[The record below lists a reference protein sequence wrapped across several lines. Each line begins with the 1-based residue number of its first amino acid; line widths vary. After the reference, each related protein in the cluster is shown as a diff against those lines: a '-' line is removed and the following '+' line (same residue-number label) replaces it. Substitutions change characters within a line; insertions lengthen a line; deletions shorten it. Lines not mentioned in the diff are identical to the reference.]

1 MGYNSE
7 LLIKNIVEKYDV
19 YAAILDYFHRY
30 TKCRE
35 IFEIFNLWQMIRKCY
50 LCSSKSINKVMKFKE
65 LLFAVFC
72 VLLTACAQ
80 SKDVIYF
87 QGVDSLTPE
96 QLEAMSQTYST
107 KLTYDDMLSITVSNW
122 DPASVAPFNPP
133 VYAYSVEG
141 EQAFVSSQ
149 SMYTYLV
156 DKNGDIEFP
165 VLGKIHVA
173 GLTRQELATM
183 LQERISKYVKDKPL
197 VKVELLNFKVT
208 MMGEFNKPGSYSIK
222 NDRVTILDVIG
233 MAGDLPLTANRKNIL
248 VIRENEGKKDIYRL
262 DITDPN
268 IFASPCFYLKQNDVV
283 YAEPIKTKLRSRTSS
298 DRQFTMS
305 LVTSLISSVSVIVAM
320 VISIKNNN

>member
-1 MGYNSE
+1 MK
-7 LLIKNIVEKYDV
+7 L
-19 YAAILDYFHRY
+19 
-30 TKCRE
+30 
-35 IFEIFNLWQMIRKCY
+35 
-50 LCSSKSINKVMKFKE
+50 KVF
-65 LLFAVFC
+65 LFAV
-72 VLLTACAQ
+72 VSILLTACAS
-80 SKDVIYF
+80 SKDVVYF

-96 QLEAMSQTYST
+96 QLEEMSQTYST

-141 EQAFVSSQ
+141 EQAFVASQ

-156 DKNGDIEFP
+156 DKEGNIEFP
-165 VLGKIHVA
+165 VLGQIHVA
-173 GLTRQELATM
+173 GLTRKELAEQ
-183 LQERISKYVKDKPL
+183 LQEKISKYVKDKPL

-208 MMGEFNKPGSYSIK
+208 MMGEFNKPGSYTIK

-248 VIRENEGKKDIYRL
+248 VIRENEGKKEIHRL
-262 DITDPN
+262 DLTDPD

-298 DRQFTMS
+298 DRQFTIS
-305 LVTSLISSVSVIVAM
+305 LLSTLISSVSVIVAM
-320 VISIKNNN
+320 VISIQNNSGSGK

>member
-1 MGYNSE
+1 M
-7 LLIKNIVEKYDV
+7 LIKNIVEKYDV

-50 LCSSKSINKVMKFKE
+50 LCNSKSINKVMKFKE

-156 DKNGDIEFP
+156 DKTGDIEFP

-248 VIRENEGKKDIYRL
+248 VIRENEGKQEIYRM
-262 DITDPN
+262 DISDPN

>member
-1 MGYNSE
+1 M
-7 LLIKNIVEKYDV
+7 LIKNIVEKYDV
-19 YAAILDYFHRY
+19 NAAILDYFHRY

-35 IFEIFNLWQMIRKCY
+35 IFEIFNLWQMIRKRY
-50 LCSSKSINKVMKFKE
+50 LCNSKSINKVMKFKE

-80 SKDVIYF
+80 PRDVIYF
-87 QGVDSLTPE
+87 QGVDSLSPE

-107 KLTYDDMLSITVSNW
+107 KLTYDDLLSITVSNW

-133 VYAYSVEG
+133 VYSYSAAEG
-141 EQAFVSSQ
+141 EQAIIASQ

-173 GLTRQELATM
+173 GLTRQELAAD
-183 LQERISKYVKDKPL
+183 LQNRISKYVKDKPL

-305 LVTSLISSVSVIVAM
+305 LITSLISSVSVIVAM
-320 VISIKNNN
+320 VISIKNN

>member
-1 MGYNSE
+1 
-7 LLIKNIVEKYDV
+7 
-19 YAAILDYFHRY
+19 
-30 TKCRE
+30 
-35 IFEIFNLWQMIRKCY
+35 
-50 LCSSKSINKVMKFKE
+50 MKFKE

-320 VISIKNNN
+320 VISIKSSTKGN

>member
-1 MGYNSE
+1 MY
-7 LLIKNIVEKYDV
+7 
-19 YAAILDYFHRY
+19 
-30 TKCRE
+30 
-35 IFEIFNLWQMIRKCY
+35 Y
-50 LCSSKSINKVMKFKE
+50 LCSFKSRNKVMEFKV
-65 LLFAVFC
+65 LLFTVLC

-80 SKDVIYF
+80 PKDVIYF

-122 DPASVAPFNPP
+122 DPSSVAPFNPP

-141 EQAFVSSQ
+141 EQAFVASQ
-149 SMYTYLV
+149 SMFTYLV

-173 GLTRQELATM
+173 GLTRQELASQ

-197 VKVELLNFKVT
+197 VKVDLLNFKVT
-208 MMGEFNKPGSYSIK
+208 MMGEFNKPGSYTIK

-248 VIRENEGKKDIYRL
+248 VIRENNGKKEIYRL

-305 LVTSLISSVSVIVAM
+305 LITSLISSVSVIVAM
-320 VISIKNNN
+320 VISIKSSSNGN

>member
-1 MGYNSE
+1 
-7 LLIKNIVEKYDV
+7 
-19 YAAILDYFHRY
+19 
-30 TKCRE
+30 
-35 IFEIFNLWQMIRKCY
+35 
-50 LCSSKSINKVMKFKE
+50 MKFKE

-72 VLLTACAQ
+72 VLLTACAP

-107 KLTYDDMLSITVSNW
+107 KLTYDDLLSITVSNW

-133 VYAYSVEG
+133 VYSYSAAEG
-141 EQAFVSSQ
+141 EQAIVASQ

-173 GLTRQELATM
+173 GLTRQELAAD
-183 LQERISKYVKDKPL
+183 LQNKISKYVKDKPL

-268 IFASPCFYLKQNDVV
+268 IFSSPCFYLKQNDVV

-305 LVTSLISSVSVIVAM
+305 LITSLISSVSVIVAM
-320 VISIKNNN
+320 VISIKSSSKGN

>member
-1 MGYNSE
+1 MLMY
-7 LLIKNIVEKYDV
+7 
-19 YAAILDYFHRY
+19 
-30 TKCRE
+30 
-35 IFEIFNLWQMIRKCY
+35 Y
-50 LCSSKSINKVMKFKE
+50 LCSFKSRNKVMEFKV
-65 LLFAVFC
+65 LLFTVLC

-80 SKDVIYF
+80 PKDVIYF

-122 DPASVAPFNPP
+122 DPSSVAPFNPP

-141 EQAFVSSQ
+141 EQAFVASQ
-149 SMYTYLV
+149 SMFTYLV

-173 GLTRQELATM
+173 GLTRQELASQ

-197 VKVELLNFKVT
+197 VKVDLLNFKVT
-208 MMGEFNKPGSYSIK
+208 MMGEFNKPGSYTIK

-248 VIRENEGKKDIYRL
+248 VIRENNGKKEIYRL

-305 LVTSLISSVSVIVAM
+305 LITSLISSVSVIVAM
-320 VISIKNNN
+320 VISIKSSSNGN

>member
-1 MGYNSE
+1 
-7 LLIKNIVEKYDV
+7 
-19 YAAILDYFHRY
+19 
-30 TKCRE
+30 
-35 IFEIFNLWQMIRKCY
+35 
-50 LCSSKSINKVMKFKE
+50 MKFNV
-65 LLFAVFC
+65 LLFSVFC

-80 SKDVIYF
+80 PRDVIYF

-107 KLTYDDMLSITVSNW
+107 KLTSDDLLSITVSNW
-122 DPASVAPFNPP
+122 DPESVSPFNPP
-133 VYAYSVEG
+133 IYSYSTAEG
-141 EQAFVSSQ
+141 EQPIVASQ

-165 VLGKIHVA
+165 VLGKVHVA
-173 GLTRQELATM
+173 GLTRQELAAD
-183 LQERISKYVKDKPL
+183 LQNKISKYVKDKPL

-208 MMGEFNKPGSYSIK
+208 MMGEFNRPGSYSIK

-248 VIRENEGKKDIYRL
+248 VIRENEGKKEIYRL

-268 IFASPCFYLKQNDVV
+268 IFSSPCFYLKQNDVV
-283 YAEPIKTKLRSRTSS
+283 YVEPIKTKLRSRTSS

-305 LVTSLISSVSVIVAM
+305 LITSLISSVSVIVAM
-320 VISIKNNN
+320 VISIKNN